1 MDELRRK
8 QAQMLF
14 AEYNHELARIY
25 EEIIAGFTN
34 ESDFG
39 SMDFQSMLQN
49 EVFNSMQSWFSKSI
63 DGLEEG
69 TPEGFFDS
77 LLSLDDT
84 MEVFL
89 LAATMVDG
97 DLPDPLMMRL
107 GAFGEPAT
115 AKLLELALAGL
126 WEKEVGQEDND
137 FRDSILPNMAALRV
151 LGLWNIEAAIDP
163 ALDRFAAIPTPDE
176 FIAEA
181 MRDFLTAFG
190 TPVVPRLISR
200 LDAACESGVVGP
212 DEYLLIALTQ
222 IGSDNQTEEI
232 YQCMRR
238 VFRAMEH
245 KVIASVCLGDYGDGR
260 AVPLLKGYLDRH
272 IHEVDRQFFYETLSA
287 IKKLGGDIRDIQDP
301 FRDFNQKK

>member
-14 AEYNHELARIY
+14 AEYNHELARLY
-25 EEIIAGFTN
+25 EEIIAGVTN

-63 DGLEEG
+63 DGLEDG

-115 AKLLELALAGL
+115 AKLLELALSGS
-126 WEKEVGQEDND
+126 WEKEEGQEDND
-137 FRDSILPNMAALRV
+137 FRDSILPNMAALRI

-163 ALDRFAAIPTPDE
+163 ALDRFKAIPTPDE

-190 TPVVPRLISR
+190 TPVVPRLIAR
-200 LDAACESGVVGP
+200 LDVACGSGVVGP